1 VFARPLPHLTVLLVV
16 ACTRTNPAFDAAGGS
31 GDPTTGT
38 KGTTGTTGAASTGPQ
53 EVSTGAAPTSEDTT
67 TGGTTIGADPT
78 DGITTTTTTM
88 PDLPDDSSTGAPA
101 DCWGLAPGVWDSVEE
116 LPDAQLGDAPSSPRI
131 TPGGLGLVYMAGT
144 PSGKRPHRS
153 NRASLDEPF
162 VVGKLL
168 AAWPGLNFGLDHPS
182 LLRGDAELILAG
194 RPGFDDQL
202 FVATW
207 NGSLW
212 SAPVPMTPPIATLLH
227 ESIATF
233 TEDGGRMI
241 FQREDGPPNPDLNS
255 ASWRFHEA
263 SRAPDGP
270 PGAPF
275 DAPSAVVLP
284 GISDD
289 PNYNHINVC
298 PTLSPDGL
306 HLFFGSTF
314 PIVLTPNNQPD
325 ALNVFYTARAGL
337 GQPWA
342 PPQEITQLR
351 EATWE
356 TCPSSVTRD
365 GCTLVFHRFKFQM
378 NPGDYR
384 IYLARRS
391 PG

>member
-1 VFARPLPHLTVLLVV
+1 MRDSGRVRASTASPDRPARRRVYTDKSRL
-16 ACTRTNPAFDAAGGS
+16 RRGGRV
-31 GDPTTGT
+31 GRPTTGT

-53 EVSTGAAPTSEDTT
+53 EVSTGAAPTSEGYDDRRHDDRRGPDRRDHHHDHNHAPTCRTT
-67 TGGTTIGADPT
+67 RARARRPTAGASRPASGTASRSCPT
-78 DGITTTTTTM
+78 PSSATRHPRHGSRRAAWV
-88 PDLPDDSSTGAPA
+88 SSTWPA
-101 DCWGLAPGVWDSVEE
+101 RRA
-116 LPDAQLGDAPSSPRI
+116 
-131 TPGGLGLVYMAGT
+131 
-144 PSGKRPHRS
+144 GKRPHRS

-263 SRAPDGP
+263 SPRAGRPARGALRRAVGRRAP
-270 PGAPF
+270 
-275 DAPSAVVLP
+275 
-284 GISDD
+284 
-289 PNYNHINVC
+289 
-298 PTLSPDGL
+298 
-306 HLFFGSTF
+306 
-314 PIVLTPNNQPD
+314 
-325 ALNVFYTARAGL
+325 
-337 GQPWA
+337 
-342 PPQEITQLR
+342 
-351 EATWE
+351 
-356 TCPSSVTRD
+356 RD
-365 GCTLVFHRFKFQM
+365 Q
-378 NPGDYR
+378 
-384 IYLARRS
+384 RR
-391 PG
+391 PEL